1 MGDNIDVAFP
11 NPLRDYQ
18 EKIIGIYMDYV
29 SKPIATNATY
39 PGGGAILEVPC
50 GRGKTI
56 MALKIIS
63 LLRKKTLILV
73 HKEFLMNQWI
83 ERMGDFLPTAKIG
96 KIQGPIFDVE
106 GKDVVI
112 GMIQTLY
119 DKEYPANVF
128 DSFGLTIIDEVHR
141 IGSEQFSKTLLKT
154 VTPFMLGISAT
165 VDRKDGLTRVLH
177 MFIGDK
183 IYTESREND
192 DAVCVRAIE
201 YVSNDPEFNHVEC
214 DFRGNPLYSTMIS
227 KLSNYGPRTD
237 FVLRVINDL
246 LKEQS
251 ESQIMILAHQRGI
264 LAYIYDAV
272 IARGIAD
279 GSIGYYVGGMKEE
292 ALKQTEEKQIVL
304 ATYAMAAE
312 ALDIKTLS
320 TLVMITPKTDIIQSV
335 GRILR
340 MKHDNPI
347 VVDIVDKHENFQKQW
362 IQRRRFYKKC
372 NYRIRMIDSV
382 KYKGM
387 ELDWNT
393 DKTWKWVFEPK
404 LQSIE
409 PTSSAA
415 CGNHSDSDD
424 EPQVRK
430 PMGCLLKLENM
441 DI

>member
-1 MGDNIDVAFP
+1 
-11 NPLRDYQ
+11 
-18 EKIIGIYMDYV
+18 
-29 SKPIATNATY
+29 
-39 PGGGAILEVPC
+39 
-50 GRGKTI
+50 
-56 MALKIIS
+56 
-63 LLRKKTLILV
+63 
-73 HKEFLMNQWI
+73 
-83 ERMGDFLPTAKIG
+83 
-96 KIQGPIFDVE
+96 
-106 GKDVVI
+106 
-112 GMIQTLY
+112 
-119 DKEYPANVF
+119 
-128 DSFGLTIIDEVHR
+128 
-141 IGSEQFSKTLLKT
+141 
-154 VTPFMLGISAT
+154 
-165 VDRKDGLTRVLH
+165 
-177 MFIGDK
+177 
-183 IYTESREND
+183 
-192 DAVCVRAIE
+192 
-201 YVSNDPEFNHVEC
+201 
-214 DFRGNPLYSTMIS
+214 MIS

-251 ESQIMILAHQRGI
+251 ESQIMVLAHQRGI
-264 LAYIYDAV
+264 LTYIYDAV
-272 IARGIAD
+272 ISRGIAD

-372 NYRIRMIDSV
+372 NYRIRMTDTT
-382 KYKGM
+382 KYAGM

-404 LQSIE
+404 
-409 PTSSAA
+409 AA
-415 CGNHSDSDD
+415 CNADNKNDSDSDD
-424 EPQVRK
+424 ETPKVHK
-430 PMGCLLKLENM
+430 PMGCLLKLENIENM